1 MKVFVF
7 LCLFALAFAAD
18 DLPKPVEDT
27 PEVAK
32 AKADHLAV
40 HEFVKARNAFAPV
53 PVAAPLAYSAAY
65 PYHYGA
71 YPYNYGAYPYSYTPY
86 SNFGYHYS
94 SHVPAVSAYSA
105 YPYYHY

>member
-7 LCLFALAFAAD
+7 LCLVAVALAAD

-53 PVAAPLAYSAAY
+53 PVAPVAYSAAY

-71 YPYNYGAYPYSYTPY
+71 YPYAYTPY

-94 SHVPAVSAYSA
+94 SAVPAYSAYSA